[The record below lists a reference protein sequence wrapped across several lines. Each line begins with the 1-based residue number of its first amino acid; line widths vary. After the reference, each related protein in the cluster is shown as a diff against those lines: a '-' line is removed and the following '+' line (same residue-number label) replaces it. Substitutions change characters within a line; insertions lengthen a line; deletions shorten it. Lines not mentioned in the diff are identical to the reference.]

1 MAEFQEVYELYFS
14 DVYKYVLSLS
24 RDPALAEEITQETF
38 FKALKHIDSFRGQC
52 RLYVWLCQIAKNTY
66 YTHLEKQQRRSPEP
80 DPPGQEDPEDHLL
93 TRESAFE
100 VHRVLHHLPE
110 SYKEVFS
117 LRVFGQLSFRQ
128 IGELF
133 EKTESWARVTYHRAK
148 LKIKEELL

>member
-1 MAEFQEVYELYFS
+1 MAEFQEVYQLYFP

-66 YTHLEKQQRRSPEP
+66 YTHLEKQNRREPVPEVA
-80 DPPGQEDPEDHLL
+80 GEDSLEDRLL
-93 TRESAFE
+93 TEESAFE
-100 VHRVLHHLPE
+100 IHKVLHHLPE
-110 SYKEVFS
+110 PYKEVFS
-117 LRVFGQLSFRQ
+117 LRIFGQLSFRQ

-133 EKTESWARVTYHRAK
+133 GKTESWARVTYYRAK
-148 LKIKEELL
+148 LKIKEELP